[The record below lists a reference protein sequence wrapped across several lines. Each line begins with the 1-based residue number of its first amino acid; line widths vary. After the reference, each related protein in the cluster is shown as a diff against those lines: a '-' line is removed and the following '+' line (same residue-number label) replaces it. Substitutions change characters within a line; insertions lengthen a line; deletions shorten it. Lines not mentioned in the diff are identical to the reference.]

1 MTVDLLADYPFNY
14 GGVKYD
20 VGLNIHN
27 LLDRTYYTSE
37 YLVSPLVGLGGSY
50 GGRIYGDNFSILGHI
65 SAQFPGSPSAPPKV
79 PPPAMTWT
87 HDWSGSYAGLQAGLG
102 WGGNDGTFS
111 YFTPDGFS
119 GSPSFITN
127 SYGVLAGAHV
137 GYNWQFDHWVLGLEG
152 SVDVTD
158 LNKREQLGW
167 SNPDPN
173 AYYSF
178 SGYAFCG
185 FGACGGAIDA
195 HISSDIQGSLR
206 ARAGY
211 AWNRLLL
218 YGTGGLAVTNFN
230 LQSSIGGQDAFG
242 NFYYAAANDRSVTR
256 LGWTGGAGVEY
267 AITPHW
273 SARAEYRYSDFG
285 HIAETPTSFSTTG
298 LYYVGDCHV
307 TQQQVQ
313 VGVSYKL
320 GGVEP
325 ELVAIA
331 PPIIKGPALAANLPA
346 FKDGGAP
353 SSQSAAS
360 PINWTGFYIGGQ
372 AGYAYGDNHG
382 AYNLSTPA
390 GVIGSGALNQDAQ
403 GVIFG
408 GHVGYNHQF
417 DNFVAGLEGSVDG
430 TNLIARQ
437 TIGTSD
443 AAGDN
448 AVLTSFVQSDIQG
461 AVRARAGYA
470 FGRLLPYAAGGL
482 AIGSFGTQSDLASSN
497 AALGFYDGFAT
508 KGLQWTT
515 RVGWTVG
522 GGVQWAVNNNWSI
535 RGEYRYSDFGNLAN
549 SPNVAIPAT
558 LYGGGRHLDQNQ
570 VQFGFSYKF
579 GEPSQSEVIAK
590 Y

>member
-242 NFYYAAANDRSVTR
+242 NFYYRRRERSLGDAPRLDWRRGRRICDHASLVGARGISLLRLRPYRGDAHLLLDDGALLRGRLPRHAAA
-256 LGWTGGAGVEY
+256 G
-267 AITPHW
+267 
-273 SARAEYRYSDFG
+273 
-285 HIAETPTSFSTTG
+285 
-298 LYYVGDCHV
+298 
-307 TQQQVQ
+307 
-313 VGVSYKL
+313 
-320 GGVEP
+320 
-325 ELVAIA
+325 
-331 PPIIKGPALAANLPA
+331 
-346 FKDGGAP
+346 
-353 SSQSAAS
+353 SSR
-360 PINWTGFYIGGQ
+360 GQ
-372 AGYAYGDNHG
+372 
-382 AYNLSTPA
+382 L
-390 GVIGSGALNQDAQ
+390 
-403 GVIFG
+403 
-408 GHVGYNHQF
+408 
-417 DNFVAGLEGSVDG
+417 
-430 TNLIARQ
+430 
-437 TIGTSD
+437 
-443 AAGDN
+443 
-448 AVLTSFVQSDIQG
+448 
-461 AVRARAGYA
+461 
-470 FGRLLPYAAGGL
+470 
-482 AIGSFGTQSDLASSN
+482 
-497 AALGFYDGFAT
+497 
-508 KGLQWTT
+508 
-515 RVGWTVG
+515 
-522 GGVQWAVNNNWSI
+522 
-535 RGEYRYSDFGNLAN
+535 
-549 SPNVAIPAT
+549 
-558 LYGGGRHLDQNQ
+558 
-570 VQFGFSYKF
+570 
-579 GEPSQSEVIAK
+579 
-590 Y
+590 